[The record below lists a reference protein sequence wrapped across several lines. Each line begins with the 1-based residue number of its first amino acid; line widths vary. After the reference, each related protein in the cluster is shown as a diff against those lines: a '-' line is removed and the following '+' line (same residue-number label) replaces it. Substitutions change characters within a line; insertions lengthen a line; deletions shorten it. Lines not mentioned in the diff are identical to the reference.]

1 MEHARNVLIILLI
14 ALGVVAIP
22 GGYDAAG
29 LTSAVLSLLF
39 VSLIAYF
46 VGRLYRDRQVD
57 IYGLGDVDRAVLYV
71 ALGGIV
77 VILAAS
83 SRLFNSGAG
92 TLVGIALLA
101 VCAAVSSAST
111 ETGSGTDLTSLAAD
125 LTSER
130 RSLPDQPGVYLFR
143 DGAR

>member
-1 MEHARNVLIILLI
+1 MKHARNVLIILLI

-39 VSLIAYF
+39 VSLIAYIA
-46 VGRLYRDRQVD
+46 GRLYRDRQVD

-83 SRLFNSGAG
+83 SRLFNTGAG
-92 TLVGIALLA
+92 TLVGVALLA
-101 VCAAVSSAST
+101 LC
-111 ETGSGTDLTSLAAD
+111 SG
-125 LTSER
+125 
-130 RSLPDQPGVYLFR
+130 GLFR
-143 DGAR
+143 VYRNWQRY